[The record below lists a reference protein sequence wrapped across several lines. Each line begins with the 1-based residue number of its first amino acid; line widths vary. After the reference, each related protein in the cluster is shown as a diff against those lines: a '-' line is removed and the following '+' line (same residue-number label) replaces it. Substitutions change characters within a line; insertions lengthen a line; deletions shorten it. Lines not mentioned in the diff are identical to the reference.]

1 MTKAKKQPKKKP
13 VKTKKPETVADVL
26 RRREEEAKKKEAII
40 LEREAKK
47 VERDKK
53 RALNNFKKNTN
64 SGKAEDGTKAL
75 RYDAEYQAFI
85 EFMATPRVYRELEN
99 QGEFSKHFKV
109 SEQTLS
115 AWKLRPDYKYRLRA
129 ERARYISEEMLGDA
143 LVSLKKKILK
153 EGNASEV
160 KLLFQLADE
169 FEEKTSVEHRK
180 PSTLTAEQKAKFA
193 ERLASWKTENLQT
206 NDDEE

>member
-1 MTKAKKQPKKKP
+1 MTKAKQQLKKKP
-13 VKTKKPETVADVL
+13 AKTKKPETVADVL

-40 LEREAKK
+40 LEREARRAEKEKK
-47 VERDKK
+47 QALKEFQKK
-53 RALNNFKKNTN
+53 TN
-64 SGKAEDGTKAL
+64 SKTGKDGEKKL
-75 RYDAEYQAFI
+75 LYEAEYQAFI

-115 AWKLRPDYKYRLRA
+115 KWKLRADYKYRLRA
-129 ERARYISEEMLGDA
+129 ERAKYISEEMLGDA
-143 LVSLKKKILK
+143 LVALKKKILK

-206 NDDEE
+206 NDDDE